1 VAALPETFDH
11 VPQILW
17 ERSVIPR
24 IKERDATSRNR
35 HDWDGG
41 YGRRDQF
48 RTGASI
54 SEHFPVVKGI
64 VQKMHKFW
72 IILQKSSACKVANS
86 QKSAKWA
93 EFANQIASGRREAG
107 GGRWEVGGGKRRE
120 WRREAPGGKRSTG
133 QAVESPSRDRDEC
146 VTKSPR

>member
-1 VAALPETFDH
+1 MAALPETLDH

-72 IILQKSSACKVANS
+72 IILQKSSACKVANR

-93 EFANQIASGRREAG
+93 EFANQIASGRREVG
-107 GGRWEVGGGKRRE
+107 GGRWEEEGVEAGGA
-120 WRREAPGGKRSTG
+120 RREAFNGSGGRI
-133 QAVESPSRDRDEC
+133 A
-146 VTKSPR
+146 